1 MKDNFDQ
8 RIKARQDLVL
18 VGTLVVVG
26 VILSLI
32 M

>member
-1 MKDNFDQ
+1 MKDRSDQ
-8 RIKARQDLVL
+8 RIKTRQALVL
-18 VGTLVVVG
+18 VGTLIVLG